1 MFEKV
6 SHSLIYWICLMVV
19 SCILILWAFHCAYIG
34 PEEEFW
40 NHFGDVPLIVF
51 SSGVVL
57 GFFTEVLARVERN
70 KRKIRE
76 TESNE
81 AD

>member
-1 MFEKV
+1 M
-6 SHSLIYWICLMVV
+6 H
-19 SCILILWAFHCAYIG
+19 IG